1 MRLILRW
8 RRIGNVF
15 CFFVATYGL
24 LIVWRDPG
32 LRLADH
38 ALLAGSLLAF
48 IVAAQIAM
56 TLLTV
61 LLRK

>member
-24 LIVWRDPG
+24 LIV
-32 LRLADH
+32 
-38 ALLAGSLLAF
+38 
-48 IVAAQIAM
+48 
-56 TLLTV
+56 
-61 LLRK
+61 